1 MTVSGVF
8 VSVRDDTRP
17 VTDLRLILLGGFAL
31 LLDGREA
38 YLATNAQR
46 VLAWLCVGRRT
57 HLAEARSVLAE
68 RLWTETTVERAQAS
82 LRTALWRIRQADTR
96 LVATV
101 HDHVRLGSQVRVDV
115 HDSLAQAERLL
126 SDHEELA
133 VEDARIEPLT
143 QDLLPGWDDDWL
155 LLERERVRQ
164 IHLHAL
170 EALSARLCAC
180 GRFHRAVDA
189 GIAAVAAEPLR
200 ESAHNALIAAHLGE
214 GNVAEAHRQY
224 RRYRQML
231 WDELRLSPLHTFEEL
246 ISRSGGRDPSRVRL
260 SPMSPQ
266 PAGNA
271 FNHVSS

>member
-1 MTVSGVF
+1 VAISGVF
-8 VSVRDDTRP
+8 FPVLGSTRP
-17 VTDLRLILLGGFAL
+17 ATDLRLVLLGGFAL
-31 LLDGREA
+31 LLDGREV
-38 YLATNAQR
+38 YLPMNAQR

-57 HLAEARSVLAE
+57 HLTEPRSVLAE
-68 RLWTETTVERAQAS
+68 RLWAETTLERAQAS

-101 HDHVRLGSQVRVDV
+101 HDHVRLGSQVGVDV

-133 VEDARIEPLT
+133 AEDTQVDPLT

-164 IHLHAL
+164 LHLHAL
-170 EALSARLCAC
+170 EALAARLCAR
-180 GRFHRAVDA
+180 GRFHRAVEA
-189 GIAAVAAEPLR
+189 GLAAVAAEPLR

-224 RRYRQML
+224 RRYGQIL
-231 WDELRLSPLHTFEEL
+231 WDELRLSPSHTFEQL
-246 ISRSGGRDPSRVRL
+246 IACYGRPKVPGARGLR
-260 SPMSPQ
+260 P
-266 PAGNA
+266 
-271 FNHVSS
+271 